1 MNKNIKFTLLSVG
14 LLILL
19 ILAYSNHF
27 NNGFYFDDSHTISS
41 NESIRDLSNTW
52 SFFTDAST
60 FSSLPANQAYRPMVT
75 LMNAVDY
82 WVAGGLDPFY
92 FHLSIF
98 FWYIVQLVLMFFFFK
113 KILNLSFDN
122 HPFIPVISLFLV
134 GFYGLHTANAETI
147 NYIISRSD
155 SFSTMC
161 VIASFVLFQQKAPR
175 KYYLY
180 LLPLVIGIWTKQTG
194 VMFVPLFFLYILLF
208 EEDFSWRDTKTKLW
222 LSKTIATA
230 KTTFPALMIGFTLF
244 VINQFVFTPSSTVS
258 SNTTVSKWD
267 YFMTQWYI
275 ITHYLSNFLLPMDLS
290 ADPDFAVITDFF
302 DPRILTGLVVVVA
315 MLLLTLYSFKSR
327 KLRGVGFGLL
337 WFFVALLPSSSFVPL
352 YQIANDH
359 RTFFPYVG
367 LVLAIG
373 AMVSFIAIR
382 NEKFIRENQLIK
394 PSVLLYVALILG
406 LYSFGTYQRNEIW
419 SSPEALWYDVTQ
431 KSPNNGRGHMN
442 YGLAKMAKGEYNL
455 ALECFNKTYEKT
467 PRYSYL
473 HINMG
478 ILNNAMG
485 RPDDAE
491 ASFILAQNYDKN
503 NPEVYYHYA
512 NWLLGRNRIDE
523 AKKNVDQALVLS
535 PAHSSAKSLLAII
548 ISKGANTLTAQAT
561 EALESPSADKYINL
575 SLAYYK
581 KGLFIE
587 AIEACNNALEINP
600 KLPVAYNNMC
610 SALNQL
616 KKWEE
621 AEAACL
627 KAVALD
633 ANYQLAKN
641 NLRWAQ
647 TELRKAAIHSEN

>member
-1 MNKNIKFTLLSVG
+1 MNKNIKFTVLVIG
-14 LLILL
+14 LLLL
-19 ILAYSNHF
+19 LLLVYSNHF

-41 NESIRDLSNTW
+41 NESIRDLSNVW

-75 LMNAVDY
+75 LMNAFDY
-82 WVAGGLDPFY
+82 WAAGGLDPFY
-92 FHLSIF
+92 FHISIF
-98 FWYIVQLVLMFFFFK
+98 FWYIVQLTLMFFFFK
-113 KILNLSFDN
+113 NILNLSFDN
-122 HPFIPVISLFLV
+122 HPFVPVICLFLV

-155 SFSTMC
+155 SFSTLC
-161 VIASFVLFQQKAPR
+161 VIAAFVLFQQTVPR

-180 LLPLVIGIWTKQTG
+180 LFPMVVGIWTKQTG
-194 VMFVPLFFLYILLF
+194 VMFVPLLFLYVLLF
-208 EEDFSWRDTKTKLW
+208 EEDFSWKAKATKVW
-222 LSKTIATA
+222 LSKVITAA
-230 KTTFPALMIGFTLF
+230 KTTLPALIVGFTLF
-244 VINQFVFTPSSTVS
+244 VVNQFIFTPSSTVS
-258 SNTTVSKWD
+258 SNTTVTKWD

-275 ITHYLSNFLLPMDLS
+275 ITHYLSNFLLPMNLS
-290 ADPDFAVITDFF
+290 ADPDFTVITDFF
-302 DPRILTGLVVVVA
+302 DPRILIGLFVVVV
-315 MLLLTLYSFKSR
+315 MFLLALYSFRSR
-327 KLRGVGFGLL
+327 KLRGFGFGLL

-373 AMVSFIAIR
+373 FVVCFVAIR
-382 NEKFIRENQLIK
+382 NEKLIHKNQLIK
-394 PSVLLYVALILG
+394 PSLLLSAALILG

-419 SSPEALWYDVTQ
+419 SSSETLWYDVTQ

-442 YGLAKMAKGEYNL
+442 YGLTKMAKGEYNL
-455 ALECFNKTYEKT
+455 ALVCFNKASETI

-491 ASFILAQNYDKN
+491 KSFILAQNYDKN

-512 NWLLGRNRIDE
+512 NWLLGKNRFDE

-535 PAHSSAKSLLAII
+535 PAHSSAKSLLVQIL
-548 ISKGANTLTAQAT
+548 SKWANTIT
-561 EALESPSADKYINL
+561 ALEIDALEIPSADKYISL

-581 KGLFIE
+581 NGMFIE
-587 AIEACNNALEINP
+587 AIEACNKALEINP
-600 KLPVAYNNMC
+600 KLPVAYNNIC
-610 SALNQL
+610 SSLNQL
-616 KKWEE
+616 KKWGK
-621 AEAACL
+621 AEAACQ
-627 KAVALD
+627 KAIELYPD
-633 ANYQLAKN
+633 YQLAKN
-641 NLRWAQ
+641 NLLWAQ
-647 TELRKAAIHSEN
+647 TELIKAK